1 MRTIIA
7 LFIAICFA
15 TTSFAQP
22 KANYQMAAKF
32 SSKKLDKM
40 LFSLNVDPHWL
51 KNLIG
56 FGTHIKQLMAKNGIS

>member
-51 KNLIG
+51 
-56 FGTHIKQLMAKNGIS
+56 